1 MIPTRY
7 ALGLAAAL
15 LLGACAEMGAGR
27 QEAATE
33 ATLLTAS
40 ATVNAVNQTTR
51 EVTLTDNAGGGTF
64 TVVAG
69 PEVRNLPQ
77 IAVGDQVT
85 VDYYQATTLSMA
97 DPEDPGDPVT
107 DVVAGRAPEG
117 AAPAAGAVVSESMVV
132 TVESYDPNS
141 GLAIFRTPDN
151 LTRRAVVPPELR
163 SFAAQQG
170 PGSRVLVTFTEA
182 LAVTITE
189 PEA

>member
-7 ALGLAAAL
+7 AVGLAAAL
-15 LLGACAEMGAGR
+15 MLAGCAEMGVGQ
-27 QEAATE
+27 QETATE
-33 ATLLTAS
+33 ETLLTAT
-40 ATVNAVNQTTR
+40 ATVSAVDQTTR

-77 IAVGDQVT
+77 IAVGDQVN

-97 DPEDPGDPVT
+97 DPADAGDPVT
-107 DVVAGRAPEG
+107 GVVAGRAPEG
-117 AAPAAGAVVSESMVV
+117 ASPAAGAVVTESLVV
-132 TVESYDPNS
+132 TVESYDPNT

-151 LTRRAVVPPELR
+151 FTRRAVVPPELR

-170 PGSRVLVTFTEA
+170 PGARVMVTFTEA

-189 PEA
+189 AEA

>member
-7 ALGLAAAL
+7 AVGLAAAL
-15 LLGACAEMGAGR
+15 MLAGCAEMGVGQR
-27 QEAATE
+27 ETATE
-33 ATLLTAS
+33 ETLLTAT
-40 ATVNAVNQTTR
+40 ATVSAVDQTTR
-51 EVTLTDNAGGGTF
+51 QVTLTDNAGGGTF

-77 IAVGDQVT
+77 IAAGDQVT

-97 DPEDPGDPVT
+97 DPADPGDPVAG
-107 DVVAGRAPEG
+107 VVAGRAPEG
-117 AAPAAGAVVSESMVV
+117 SRPAAGAVVSESMVV
-132 TVESYDPNS
+132 TVESYDPDS

-151 LTRRAVVPPELR
+151 FTRRAVVPPELR

-170 PGSRVLVTFTEA
+170 PGARVMVTFTEA

-189 PEA
+189 AEA

>member
-1 MIPTRY
+1 MILSRS
-7 ALGLAAAL
+7 AIGLIGAL
-15 LLGACAEMGAGR
+15 LLAGCAEMGMGT

-33 ATLLTAS
+33 ETLLTAS
-40 ATVNAVNQTTR
+40 ATVNAVDQTTR
-51 EVTLTDNAGGGTF
+51 QVTLTDNSGGGTF
-64 TVVAG
+64 TVTAG

-77 IAVGDQVT
+77 LAVGDQVT

-97 DPEDPGDPVT
+97 DPADPGDPAGE
-107 DVVAGRAPEG
+107 VVAARAPEG
-117 AAPAAGAVVSESMVV
+117 ARPGGGAVVTESVVV

-163 SFAAQQG
+163 SFAATQG
-170 PGSRVLVTFTEA
+170 PGSRVLVTMTEA

-189 PEA
+189 AEA

>member
-7 ALGLAAAL
+7 AVGLAAAL
-15 LLGACAEMGAGR
+15 MLAGCAEMGVGQR
-27 QEAATE
+27 ETATE
-33 ATLLTAS
+33 ETLLTAT
-40 ATVNAVNQTTR
+40 ATVSAVDQTTR
-51 EVTLTDNAGGGTF
+51 QVTLTDNAGGGTF

-77 IAVGDQVT
+77 IAAGDQVT

-97 DPEDPGDPVT
+97 DPADPGDPVT
-107 DVVAGRAPEG
+107 GVVAGRAPEG
-117 AAPAAGAVVSESMVV
+117 ARPAAGAVVSESVVV
-132 TVESYDPNS
+132 TVESYDPDS

-151 LTRRAVVPPELR
+151 FTRRAVVPPELR

-170 PGSRVLVTFTEA
+170 PGARVMVTFTEA

-189 PEA
+189 AEA